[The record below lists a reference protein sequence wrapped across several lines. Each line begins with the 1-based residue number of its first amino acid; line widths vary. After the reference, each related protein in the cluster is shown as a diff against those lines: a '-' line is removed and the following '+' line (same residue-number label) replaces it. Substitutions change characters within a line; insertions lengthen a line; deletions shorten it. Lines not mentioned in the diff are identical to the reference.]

1 MSLFKVEKK
10 ILILCGIYFL
20 LALCSLMARATADSF
35 FLKNFDKG
43 NIPLMIMAAAVMSS
57 VVAVFVT
64 YLCGRVQVYGAMKLA
79 MGALAAAMAGV
90 VAAVFFATGQ
100 EVGVFSQVVA
110 VITYMVCDVVVVTP
124 MVLFWGLAVGVLNPK
139 ESKRWFGLI
148 GAAGTVGCIVAG
160 YVVSLASRSGRVDV
174 ISLGLV
180 TGLMLVALVGLART
194 SLFGQGD
201 AKSGAT
207 PTKATGAFRSFA
219 GMLRSRQAV
228 LMLMLVV
235 LSTMVI
241 CLIDIHFKF
250 QVAKDHEGNLNQFF
264 GQFYTYSS
272 IAQLVLQLFIVRT
285 ILTKG
290 GVITA
295 ITVLPVLLVIS
306 SVCALTFAGEKGV
319 YAGKFICQVI
329 FFTIEYVGLQMLFLA
344 VKKQSRG
351 QMKSVIDGFARP
363 ATIALSSL
371 VITATLAFWLQDSV
385 RLNTMVTVLGC
396 VWVVIAWLN
405 YRQYLTSL
413 VGMLDS
419 HVIDFD
425 DESTVMMDSRF
436 DSQLRESLAK
446 ASDLE
451 AGFLAD
457 LIIGM
462 RRPDWLEEFR
472 ALLAREDETLKLAG
486 VRYLAEFGDAADRE
500 RILDAVKNAT
510 PRLRTEAVNC
520 LGANCDGQEFRI
532 LEPFLDDP
540 NPGVRCA
547 CAAVLLNSGELS
559 INVHAGN
566 LFYEF
571 LHSDDPENRHLAVVC
586 LSMIRNLDTAL
597 ITAELLDDPSDD
609 IKRDAIHS
617 IDEAKLGATF
627 ERLAGLIT
635 EEPLR
640 PAISACLQAIGR
652 PAAEMIGRHLDT
664 IEYGDAPETF
674 RLLTQS
680 LIATNEGGKSPRIE
694 QFIGQ
699 VGSETAR
706 AQLMMDYC
714 ASLGGMRND
723 KQLTVFA
730 REQLTEYARQAG
742 FYREQSAKLPDGGQA
757 DALRLACEHH
767 FNLRLQ
773 VLFKVLRLFDVTI
786 DYEKLFRAAAEGG
799 ENARAE
805 VGEVL
810 EGVLGQ
816 ADAGRIIDLA
826 KPEPAGEPA
835 GLGHFVETFRRSD
848 SRWVVAGLLWMV
860 GADGYA
866 GHGDFVRDSLR
877 HDEAVVRETA
887 LEIFLANEPGGETVA
902 KQCELS
908 AMDACEAVVRLAK
921 RKLSTL

>member
-1 MSLFKVEKK
+1 MSFFKVERK

-20 LALCSLMARATADSF
+20 LALCSLTARATADSL

-43 NIPLMIMAAAVMSS
+43 NIPLMIMTAAVMSS
-57 VVAVFVT
+57 IVAVFIT
-64 YLCGRVQVYGAMKLA
+64 YLCARFQVYGAMKLA
-79 MGALAAAMAGV
+79 MGSLAAAMAGV
-90 VAAVFFATGQ
+90 VAAVFFAHGK
-100 EVGVFSQVVA
+100 VVA
-110 VITYMVCDVVVVTP
+110 VITYMVSDVVVVTP

-160 YVVSLASRSGRVDV
+160 YVVSMASRSGHVDV

-180 TGLMLVALVGLART
+180 TILMLVALAGLAKT
-194 SLFGQGD
+194 SLFSQGD
-201 AKSGAT
+201 AKPGGA
-207 PTKATGAFRSFA
+207 PAKATSAFRSFT
-219 GMLRSRQAV
+219 GMLGSRQAM
-228 LMLMLVV
+228 LMLALVV

-241 CLIDIHFKF
+241 CLIDIQFKF
-250 QVAKDHEGNLNQFF
+250 QVARDHAGNLNQFF

-272 IAQLVLQLFIVRT
+272 IVQLVLQLFIVRT

-295 ITVLPVLLVIS
+295 ITVLPVMLVVS
-306 SVCALTFAGEKGV
+306 SICALALGAEKGV

-351 QMKSVIDGFARP
+351 QMKSVIDGLARP
-363 ATIALSSL
+363 ATIAVSSL
-371 VITATLAFWLQDSV
+371 VITATLAFWHDNSVV
-385 RLNTMVTVLGC
+385 RLNTVIIVIGC
-396 VWVVIAWLN
+396 VWVVVAWLN
-405 YRQYLTSL
+405 YRQYLASL

-472 ALLAREDETLKLAG
+472 GMLAKEDETLKLAG

-500 RILDAVKNAT
+500 RILDAVKNAP
-510 PRLRTEAVNC
+510 PRLRTEAINC
-520 LGANCDGQEFRI
+520 LGANADGQEFRI
-532 LEPFLDDP
+532 LEPFLDDAD
-540 NPGVRCA
+540 PGVRCA

-559 INVHAGN
+559 INIRAGN

-571 LHSDDPENRHLAVVC
+571 LHSDDPTNRRLAVVC
-586 LSMIRNLDTAL
+586 LSKIRNLDTTL
-597 ITAELLDDPSDD
+597 ITAKLLDDPSDD

-617 IDEAKLGATF
+617 IDGTKLESTF
-627 ERLAGLIT
+627 GRLAELIT
-635 EEPLR
+635 EESLR
-640 PAISACLQAIGR
+640 PAISACLQGIGK
-652 PAAEMIGRHLDT
+652 PAAELIERHLDA

-674 RLLTQS
+674 RLLTQL
-680 LIATNEGGKSPRIE
+680 LIATNGSGKSARIE
-694 QFIGQ
+694 QLIAQ
-699 VGSETAR
+699 VSSETAR

-714 ASLGGMRND
+714 ATLGSARSD
-723 KQLTVFA
+723 KELTAFA
-730 REQLTEYARQAG
+730 REQLAEYTRQAG
-742 FYREQSAKLPDGGQA
+742 FYREQLAKLPDDGQA
-757 DALRLACEHH
+757 DALRLACDHH
-767 FNLRLQ
+767 FELRLQ
-773 VLFKVLRLFDVTI
+773 VLFKVLQLFNGSI
-786 DYEKLFRAAAEGG
+786 DYKKLFRTAGG
-799 ENARAE
+799 SENDRAN
-805 VGEVL
+805 VSEVL

-816 ADAGRIIDLA
+816 ADSDRIIGLA
-826 KPEPAGEPA
+826 KPEPSGESA
-835 GLGHFVETFRRSD
+835 DLEHFVEVFRGHD

-866 GHGDFVRDSLR
+866 AHGDFVRDSLR
-877 HDEAVVRETA
+877 HGEAVVRETA
-887 LEIFLANEPGGETVA
+887 LEVFLANEPGEAAVA
-902 KQCELS
+902 AQCELS
-908 AMDACEAVVRLAK
+908 AKDACEAVVRLAK